1 MPPKTVLAIAAHPD
15 DIEIMMGGTLALLG
29 KAGWTLH
36 MMNVSTGNGGSLEMD
51 GATTAAKRLE
61 EAKASAAVFG
71 AHFHPPI
78 ANDLEI
84 FYNETLLRK
93 IAATMREIEPSVVLT
108 QSPQDY
114 MEDHENTTRLA
125 VTAAFAR
132 CIPNFQSD
140 PPRPH
145 TLQDVS
151 VYHALPWGLCGPLME
166 PVTPHFYVNVS
177 DVVAV
182 KRQSLACHA
191 SQKNWLDKT
200 QGLDSYLSTMEDV
213 TREVGRRSGVFEY
226 AEGWR
231 RHLHYGFCA
240 EGADPL
246 CDALS
251 EYVRHQGTKE

>member
-1 MPPKTVLAIAAHPD
+1 MPQNTVLAIAAHPD
-15 DIEIMMGGTLALLG
+15 DIEIMMGGTFALLG
-29 KAGWTLH
+29 EAGYELH

-51 GATTAAKRLE
+51 GPTTAATRLE
-61 EAKASAAVFG
+61 EAKASAKRFG

-93 IAATMREIEPSVVLT
+93 VAATMREIQPSIVLT

-114 MEDHENTTRLA
+114 MEDHENTCRLA

-145 TLQDVS
+145 TLQDVA
-151 VYHALPWGLCGPLME
+151 VYHALPWGLCSPVME
-166 PVTPHFYVNVS
+166 PIIPHFYVDVS
-177 DVVAV
+177 GKLEI
-182 KRQSLACHA
+182 KRNALACHA

-200 QGLDSYLSTMEDV
+200 QGLDAYLITMEEV

-240 EGADPL
+240 PGADPL
-246 CDALS
+246 YDALKQYITT
-251 EYVRHQGTKE
+251 EKLGE